1 MTKERKEEIR
11 KQSNRNREYNK
22 KELRDD
28 HFRRQRRSN
37 IDIIEVLRE
46 ENQPIQIQLE
56 ILREEKKS
64 TKQMAKYVI
73 KKILP
78 KLRRT

>member
-46 ENQPIQIQLE
+46 ENQPIQI
-56 ILREEKKS
+56 
-64 TKQMAKYVI
+64 
-73 KKILP
+73 
-78 KLRRT
+78 

>member
-1 MTKERKEEIR
+1 MTKERKEEI

-37 IDIIEVLRE
+37 IDIIEVLRK
-46 ENQPIQIQLE
+46 ENQPTQI
-56 ILREEKKS
+56 
-64 TKQMAKYVI
+64 
-73 KKILP
+73 
-78 KLRRT
+78 